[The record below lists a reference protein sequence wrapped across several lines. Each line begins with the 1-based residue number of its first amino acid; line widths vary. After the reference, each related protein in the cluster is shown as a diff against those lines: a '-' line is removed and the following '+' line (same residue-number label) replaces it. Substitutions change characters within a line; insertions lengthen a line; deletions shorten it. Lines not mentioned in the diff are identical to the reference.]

1 MTEHEKTVVCI
12 LETRQKIVRRIL
24 RRGTDD
30 PSDFSFLA
38 GKAEGYAQ
46 AIDLL
51 KGSDISAG
59 IELEEPLQK

>member
-12 LETRQKIVRRIL
+12 LETRKKIVRNIL
-24 RRGTDD
+24 SQGTFT
-30 PSDFSFLA
+30 PSGRSYYE

-51 KGSDISAG
+51 KGSDTSAG
-59 IELEEPLQK
+59 IELEKPLHK

>member
-1 MTEHEKTVVCI
+1 MTEHEKTVVCV
-12 LETRQKIVRRIL
+12 LEVRQRIVRSIL
-24 RRGTDD
+24 RHDTCTPPNR
-30 PSDFSFLA
+30 SYLE

-51 KGSDISAG
+51 KGSDKSAG